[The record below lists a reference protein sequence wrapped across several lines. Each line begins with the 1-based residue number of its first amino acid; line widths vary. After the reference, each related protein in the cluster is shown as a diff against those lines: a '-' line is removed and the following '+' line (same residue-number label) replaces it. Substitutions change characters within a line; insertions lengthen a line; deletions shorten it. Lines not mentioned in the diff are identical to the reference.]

1 MRGEAGVPVEVGTV
15 GRPLLAGGGCE
26 PLCGAVVGGTVLA
39 EPVVGEEAVVE
50 VAGREVV
57 GREVVGREVVVVG
70 LAGGEVVVVVAR
82 GEVVAV
88 GEVVAG
94 RVCWR

>member
-26 PLCGAVVGGTVLA
+26 PLCGAVVGGTVPA

-50 VAGREVV
+50 VA

>member
-15 GRPLLAGGGCE
+15 GRTLLAGGGCE
-26 PLCGAVVGGTVLA
+26 PLCGAVVGGTVPA

-50 VAGREVV
+50 VA